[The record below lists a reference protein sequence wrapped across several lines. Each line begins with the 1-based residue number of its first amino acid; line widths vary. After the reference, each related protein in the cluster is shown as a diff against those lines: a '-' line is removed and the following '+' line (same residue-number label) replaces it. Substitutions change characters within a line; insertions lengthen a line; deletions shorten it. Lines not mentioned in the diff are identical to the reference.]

1 MSIKIHTIP
10 EAHQVLMDQLPEW
23 FKPILEYIAIMQ
35 AYAGVFSG
43 IEEKIALMEANFYI
57 QTADDATLRYW
68 EKLLGIPTRMG
79 DPLEFR
85 RQRIFLRLNERSP
98 FTIWDL
104 RDRLTELFG
113 DDYTMSLDV
122 PNCKLYISV
131 TSERYGAVDLLYDVI
146 NEIVPVHLAL
156 KANQQVTNFIASEHY
171 IGALTT
177 RTFEQTIGG

>member
-10 EAHQVLMDQLPEW
+10 EAHQILMDQLPEW

-43 IEEKIALMEANFYI
+43 IEEKIALLEANYFI

-68 EKLLGIPTRMG
+68 EKLLGIPIRMG

-85 RQRIFLRLNERSP
+85 RQRIFLRLNERAP

-104 RDRLTELFG
+104 RDRLTKLFG

-131 TSERYGAVDLLYDVI
+131 TSERYGAIDLLYDVI
-146 NEIVPVHLAL
+146 NEIVPVHLAI
-156 KANQQVTNFIASEHY
+156 KANQQVTNFIASKHY
-171 IGALTT
+171 LGALTT

>member
-1 MSIKIHTIP
+1 MSINIHTIP
-10 EAHQVLMDQLPEW
+10 EAHQILMDQLPEW

-43 IEEKIALMEANFYI
+43 IEEKAALLEANYFI

-85 RQRIFLRLNERSP
+85 RQRIFLRLNERAP

-122 PNCKLYISV
+122 PICKLYISV
-131 TSERYGAVDLLYDVI
+131 TSERYGAIDLLYDVI
-146 NEIVPVHLAL
+146 NEIVPVHLAV
-156 KANQQVTNFIASEHY
+156 KANQQVTNFIASKHY
-171 IGALTT
+171 LGALTT

>member
-1 MSIKIHTIP
+1 MSIKVDTIP
-10 EAHQVLMDQLPEW
+10 EAHQILMEQLPEW
-23 FKPILEYIAIMQ
+23 FKPVLEYIAIMQ
-35 AYAGVFSG
+35 AYAGEFSD
-43 IEEKIALMEANFYI
+43 IEQKAARIEANFFI

-68 EKLLGIPTRMG
+68 EKLLGIPTRLG
-79 DPLEFR
+79 DPLDFR
-85 RQRIFLRLNERSP
+85 RQRILMKLNQRAP

-122 PNCKLYISV
+122 PNCKLSISV
-131 TSERYGAVDLLYDVI
+131 TSERYGAIDLLYDVI
-146 NEIVPVHLAL
+146 NEIAPVHLAV
-156 KANQQVTNFIASEHY
+156 KANQQVTNFIASDHY

>member
-10 EAHQVLMDQLPEW
+10 EVHQILMDQLPEW
-23 FKPILEYIAIMQ
+23 FKSILEYIAIMQ

-57 QTADDATLRYW
+57 QTADDATLLYW

-85 RQRIFLRLNERSP
+85 RQRIFLRLNERAP

-113 DDYTMSLDV
+113 DDYTMSLDA

-156 KANQQVTNFIASEHY
+156 KANQQVTNFITSEHY
-171 IGALTT
+171 FGALTT